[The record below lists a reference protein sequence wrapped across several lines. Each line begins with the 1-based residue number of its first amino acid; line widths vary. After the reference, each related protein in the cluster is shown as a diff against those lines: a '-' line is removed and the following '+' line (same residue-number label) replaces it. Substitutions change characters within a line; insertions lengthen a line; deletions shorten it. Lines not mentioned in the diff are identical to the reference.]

1 MLSFEE
7 IGWRGGGEKCTS
19 ISSVS
24 SVCLGYAPLS
34 KYNQSNNGSVCVW
47 VWVWKSMRWEEGL
60 KMFQLKQTKTN
71 CLVLL
76 LIGIID
82 YD

>member
-7 IGWRGGGEKCTS
+7 IGRRRGGGCTS
-19 ISSVS
+19 ISNVS

-34 KYNQSNNGSVCVW
+34 KYNQSNNGSVCVC
-47 VWVWKSMRWEEGL
+47 VWKSMRWEEGL

>member
-7 IGWRGGGEKCTS
+7 IGRRRGGGN
-19 ISSVS
+19 VQ
-24 SVCLGYAPLS
+24 AFQMFPL
-34 KYNQSNNGSVCVW
+34 CVW
-47 VWVWKSMRWEEGL
+47 VMHHLANIINLIMEVCVWKSMRWEEGL

>member
-7 IGWRGGGEKCTS
+7 IGRRGECTS

-47 VWVWKSMRWEEGL
+47 GGRSMRWEEGL